1 MEILGALIAVIAASG
16 APASSDLCNHLDK
29 ELLVCP
35 APQAPRITE
44 LRAGKVTLELR
55 IAQDGSVIS
64 STVVS
69 SSGHPAWA
77 AAAQAAAATWHYS
90 PSSQQRTRVVPFNFQ
105 TGAAQPSN
113 NSFKVTP
120 DGAPQL
126 NR

>member
-1 MEILGALIAVIAASG
+1 MEILGALIAVIAASSAA
-16 APASSDLCNHLDK
+16 APPDVCTQVDK

-35 APQAPRITE
+35 APQAPKVTE

-55 IAQDGSVIS
+55 VALDGSVVS
-64 STVVS
+64 SIVLS
-69 SSGHPAWA
+69 SSGDTRWP
-77 AAAQAAAATWHYS
+77 AAAQEAASTWHYS
-90 PSSQQRTRVVPFNFQ
+90 PSSRSRTRVVPFDFQ
-105 TGAAQPSN
+105 TSASQPSN

>member
-1 MEILGALIAVIAASG
+1 MEIFGALIAVIAASSAA
-16 APASSDLCNHLDK
+16 APPGVCSQIDK

-35 APQAPRITE
+35 APQAPRVTE

-55 IAQDGSVIS
+55 LALDGSVIS
-64 STVVS
+64 STVLS
-69 SSGHPAWA
+69 SSGDPRWL

-90 PSSQQRTRVVPFNFQ
+90 PNSRSRTRVVPFDFQ
-105 TGAAQPSN
+105 TSAAQPSN